1 MDISEELQ
9 NHWLWQDKPFAK
21 GQAWIDIMILA
32 SNERTYFR
40 GKVHTLPKGQFITSE
55 NTLCERWGW
64 SRTKVRAF
72 LQSLSQ
78 CSMISIT
85 SDAGKTIITTTQ
97 ITEEKVKK
105 PVNIPLRAQVKK
117 QEEEHSKSFNSEKI
131 KDEIIPEKKQV
142 IKQIEIEKNNSQKT
156 VLAPQVVQLSLIDAI
171 EEKANEEPDKI

>member
-1 MDISEELQ
+1 MNISEELQ

-21 GQAWIDIMILA
+21 GQAWIDIMVLA

-40 GKVHTLPKGQFITSE
+40 GKVHILPKGQFITSE

-78 CSMISIT
+78 CSMILIT
-85 SDAGKTIITTTQ
+85 SDAGKTIITTTRF
-97 ITEEKVKK
+97 TEGKEEI
-105 PVNIPLRAQVKK
+105 PVNIPLTVQVKK
-117 QEEEHSKSFNSEKI
+117 QSKSSNSEKI
-131 KDEIIPEKKQV
+131 KDEIIPDKKQV

-156 VLAPQVVQLSLIDAI
+156 VLAPQFVQLSLIDAI
-171 EEKANEEPDKI
+171 EEKTNEKSDEI